1 MEKVVISVKWGLTLY
16 IVNLFKLSLLPCN
29 ETEYT
34 CKKYEL
40 LSEIWLRIVIT
51 KICVYFLLILK
62 IFILKTLYIH
72 AYTNAYIHIKTT
84 GPSLC
89 LTCNQLYLYFCNNGR
104 ILCANQAFIYFL
116 HPYTTHMHIH
126 TRFVTLSA
134 VQLPYCWHIQNKC
147 QYSGHKPYSKVQC
160 LRSIFVA
167 FSNIYIYLI
176 YITMKKLFSVA
187 NKHIFFN
194 SS

>member
-1 MEKVVISVKWGLTLY
+1 MEKVVISVKWGLWGLTLY

-104 ILCANQAFIYFL
+104 FYVQIKHSFTSSIPILHICIFIHVLLLY
-116 HPYTTHMHIH
+116 
-126 TRFVTLSA
+126 
-134 VQLPYCWHIQNKC
+134 Q
-147 QYSGHKPYSKVQC
+147 QYNFPTVG
-160 LRSIFVA
+160 IFRTNVNTQGT
-167 FSNIYIYLI
+167 SRIL
-176 YITMKKLFSVA
+176 KFSVWEV
-187 NKHIFFN
+187 FL
-194 SS
+194 